1 MADSPAAP
9 TPYEILG
16 VDPSASDAELRQ
28 AYRRLLRTTHPDT
41 GGDPARFHAVQQAWA
56 RVGDKES
63 RQRWDAGRHAS
74 GRHDAGR
81 SAAGQSATDRSAAGQ
96 GATGRSAT
104 GQSATGG
111 NAAGESFDSGF
122 TRSGDPHSS
131 SSGSSVR
138 ARAYGHPGGFARERF
153 LTLMREW
160 AGRGAEPTNPY
171 DPAFVRS
178 APRELR
184 HLLAQALA
192 EEATARAVSGL
203 GIGYTIWSGVATHH
217 GTLDHA
223 VLGPAGLFAV
233 TSEDW
238 GGLVRLVRGELVG
251 EGIASGDAPVRALV
265 RKARSLGRSSKVRF
279 TATIVVVP
287 DDDLDEPI
295 SHIGKKRDVAVV
307 RLSALPMVLRDGL
320 GAGQRLSIEDVF
332 DVRTRLQQSVN
343 FV

>member
-9 TPYEILG
+9 TPYETLG
-16 VDPSASDAELRQ
+16 VEPSASDAELKR
-28 AYRRLLRTTHPDT
+28 AYRRLLRATHPDT

-63 RQRWDAGRHAS
+63 RQRWDDGRYVPGRGPESHGAARRDAAS
-74 GRHDAGR
+74 R
-81 SAAGQSATDRSAAGQ
+81 
-96 GATGRSAT
+96 
-104 GQSATGG
+104 
-111 NAAGESFDSGF
+111 NAAGDYSESGF
-122 TRSGDPHSS
+122 ASSHAPRSS

-160 AGRGAEPTNPY
+160 AGRGAEPTDPY
-171 DPAFVRS
+171 DPALVRS

-184 HLLAQALA
+184 HLLAKALA
-192 EEATARAVSGL
+192 EEATARAVSSL
-203 GIGYTIWSGVATHH
+203 GIGYTIWSGVATRH

-223 VLGPAGLFAV
+223 VLGPAGLFAL

-238 GGLVRLVRGELVG
+238 GGQVRLVRGELVG
-251 EGIASGDAPVRALV
+251 DGIAAEDAPVRALV
-265 RKARSLGRSSKVRF
+265 RKARSLGRSSSVRF

-287 DDDLDEPI
+287 DDDLNEPI
-295 SHIGKKRDVAVV
+295 SYIGKKHEGAVI

>member
-9 TPYEILG
+9 TPYEVLG
-16 VDPSASDAELRQ
+16 VDPNASDAELKR

-41 GGDPARFHAVQQAWA
+41 GGDPARFHAVQQAWS

-63 RQRWDAGRHAS
+63 RQRWDAGRQTT
-74 GRHDAGR
+74 GR
-81 SAAGQSATDRSAAGQ
+81 SAAGNTSA
-96 GATGRSAT
+96 
-104 GQSATGG
+104 
-111 NAAGESFDSGF
+111 SGF
-122 TRSGDPHSS
+122 AGPTESHST

-160 AGRGAEPTNPY
+160 AGRGNEPTDPY
-171 DPAFVRS
+171 DAALVRS

-184 HLLAQALA
+184 HLLAKALA
-192 EEATARAVSGL
+192 QEATARAVSGL
-203 GIGYTIWSGVATHH
+203 GIGYTIWSGVATSH

-223 VLGPAGLFAV
+223 ILGPAGLFAV

-238 GGLVRLVRGELVG
+238 GGRVRLVRGELVG
-251 EGIASGDAPVRALV
+251 DGIPPGETPVRALV
-265 RKARSLGRSSKVRF
+265 RKARALGRASRVRF
-279 TATIVVVP
+279 TATIIVVP
-287 DDDLDEPI
+287 DDDLDEAVI
-295 SHIGKKRDVAVV
+295 HIPKKRDSAVV

-320 GAGQRLSIEDVF
+320 GSGQRLSIEDVF
-332 DVRTRLQQSVN
+332 DVRTRLQQSVD